1 MAIFRTKTHWFW
13 LVLLLALLV
22 TAPLY
27 WPNYW
32 LSVANLTMITIISVT
47 GLNILTGYCG
57 QLSIGHA
64 VSCGG
69 ASASAN
75 FAVALDLPFGQPA
88 AGATPP
94 GCGHLFAR
102 LRSGSR
108 ASIIST
114 LAPIIILGSS
124 ATGTARPA
132 LQPCGESASI
142 STHLRTSNKIYLI
155 LAVAAAAVFFAK
167 NIARTRTGRAL

>member
-64 VSCGG
+64 GFMAVGAY
-69 ASASAN
+69 ASAILPG
-75 FAVALDLPFGQPA
+75 ALIYP
-88 AGATPP
+88 
-94 GCGHLFAR
+94 
-102 LRSGSR
+102 
-108 ASIIST
+108 
-114 LAPIIILGSS
+114 LG
-124 ATGTARPA
+124 
-132 LQPCGESASI
+132 
-142 STHLRTSNKIYLI
+142 
-155 LAVAAAAVFFAK
+155 
-167 NIARTRTGRAL
+167 